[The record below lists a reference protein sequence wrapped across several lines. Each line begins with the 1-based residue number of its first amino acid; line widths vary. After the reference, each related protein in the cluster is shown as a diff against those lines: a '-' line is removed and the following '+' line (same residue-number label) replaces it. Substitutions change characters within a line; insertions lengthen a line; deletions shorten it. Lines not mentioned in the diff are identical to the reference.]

1 MGFLKRDRKG
11 FYRILLAF
19 WVVMAATGVWQS
31 DVNASD
37 CIATPKSLSMSFTGM
52 PEAGVPIDFTAEAVS
67 SCGGSLY
74 YLFTYTPDYGTSS
87 YDANLHW
94 VNMTT
99 GTQTVALTNTNSVR
113 FTFPT
118 AGYYVV
124 VVHVSPTSSLPPI
137 LNIIG
142 CSVAVQENSGGTDD
156 CTFQATALNLTVN
169 NALTGAPI
177 PGATVTVQSQTVTA
191 NSSGV
196 ATFINLP
203 TNQDVTVTA
212 SAAGFVTQ
220 TTQVRLICGQ
230 TQSQS
235 VALLS
240 SSNSG
245 VISGD
250 VRVILTWGENPNDI
264 DTHLTG
270 PKTNSTT
277 ERFHVFYS
285 AKNNNGSGA
294 ASDTTIPA
302 WLDVDDTSSFG
313 PETVT
318 INKISGSFIP
328 GTYRYY
334 IHHYSGSSNI
344 PNSGAAVQLY
354 IGSTLVRSFSPPSA
368 PSSQTVADD
377 WVWSVF
383 ELNLAANGTYSITT
397 TGTYSGPFD
406 AYDTTNI
413 FRGPADTSS
422 PLSDESSYLPEVYR
436 IFPDL
441 PEKE

>member
-1 MGFLKRDRKG
+1 MSYLKKELKG
-11 FYRILLAF
+11 VYRVLLVF
-19 WVVMAATGVWQS
+19 MVTMAAAGFWQS
-31 DVNASD
+31 NATATD
-37 CIATPKSLSMSFTGM
+37 CIVTPKSLSMSFTSL
-52 PEAGVPIDFTAEAVS
+52 PQAEVPIDFTAEAVS
-67 SCGGSLY
+67 GCGGSIY
-74 YLFTYTPDYGTSS
+74 YFFTYTPDYGTSS
-87 YDANLHW
+87 YDAARFW

-99 GTQTVALTNTNSVR
+99 GTQTVSFTNTNTVR
-113 FTFPT
+113 YSFPT
-118 AGYYVV
+118 AGYYIVV
-124 VVHVSPTSSLPPI
+124 VDVSPSQSFPPTR
-137 LNIIG
+137 NIIG
-142 CSVAVQENSGGTDD
+142 CSVAVQENSGGGSGCSFD
-156 CTFQATALNLTVN
+156 ATALNITVK
-169 NALTGAPI
+169 NALTGAVI
-177 PGATVTVQSQTVTA
+177 PGATVSVLSQTATTD
-191 NSSGV
+191 SSGL
-196 ATFINLP
+196 AAFMNLP
-203 TNQDVTVTA
+203 TERDVAVQV
-212 SAAGFVTQ
+212 SAPDYVAQ
-220 TTQVRLICGQ
+220 TTQVRLVCGQ

-235 VALLS
+235 IALLS

-250 VRVILTWGENPNDI
+250 VRVILTWGEHPSDL

-270 PKTNSTT
+270 PKTDSSTD
-277 ERFHVFYS
+277 RFHVFYS

-313 PETVT
+313 PETAT

-334 IHHYSGSSNI
+334 IHHYTGSSDI

-354 IGSTLVRSFSPPSA
+354 IGSTLVRSFNPPSA
-368 PSSQTVADD
+368 SSSQTVTDD

-383 ELNLAANGTYSITT
+383 ELDLSANGTYSITT
-397 TGTYSGPFD
+397 TGTYSGPYS
-406 AYDTTNI
+406 AYDTTI
-413 FRGPADTSS
+413 FRGPADPSS